1 MDHTRVDLDDA
12 TRSSAP
18 QAADRKPECRVVKA
32 KPHLGIVAFNLQ
44 RVGSKG
50 NSMPRPSHLDQRRT

>member
-18 QAADRKPECRVVKA
+18 QAADRKPEGRIIETKSR
-32 KPHLGIVAFNLQ
+32 LGIITFD
-44 RVGSKG
+44 
-50 NSMPRPSHLDQRRT
+50 P